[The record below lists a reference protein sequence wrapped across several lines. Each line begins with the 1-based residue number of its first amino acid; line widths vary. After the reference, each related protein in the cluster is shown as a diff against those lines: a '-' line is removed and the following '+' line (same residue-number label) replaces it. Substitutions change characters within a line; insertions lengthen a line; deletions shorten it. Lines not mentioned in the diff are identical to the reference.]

1 VLLLKCYCFAFYEKC
16 AVSLKDCYLQTPSS
30 ITSENRDK
38 KSAEKFFK
46 KALKADHNQMPR
58 VITTDKYFTYE
69 ILINELIYSGK
80 LSCNTQ
86 HRQIKYLNNIVKQDH
101 RFIKRIVK
109 PMLGFKSFKSA
120 CSTISGIETMR
131 MLRKN

>member
-1 VLLLKCYCFAFYEKC
+1 
-16 AVSLKDCYLQTPSS
+16 
-30 ITSENRDK
+30 
-38 KSAEKFFK
+38 
-46 KALKADHNQMPR
+46 MPR